1 MEEKKYLT
9 LNDINAYKISFGLSN
24 YIWAIVIKW
33 SYFEKDTVGKQFAR
47 AADSI
52 SANIAEGFG
61 RHEYKD
67 KIKFY
72 KYSRGSTF
80 ESLDW
85 LLKSK
90 YRKLI
95 KENEYEYIFKIL
107 RALPKE
113 INYLIK
119 YTREKLNY

>member
-1 MEEKKYLT
+1 MEKKYLT
-9 LNDINAYKISFGLSN
+9 LNDVNVYKISFALSN
-24 YIWAIVIKW
+24 YIWSIIVKW
-33 SYFEKDTVGKQFAR
+33 NYFEKDTVGNQFAM

-52 SANIAEGFG
+52 STNIAEGFG

-90 YRKLI
+90 YRKLVNE
-95 KENEYEYIFKIL
+95 KEYDYIFKTL
-107 RALPKE
+107 STLPKE

-119 YTREKLNY
+119 YTRDKLTF

>member
-1 MEEKKYLT
+1 MEKKYLT
-9 LNDINAYKISFGLSN
+9 LNDVNAYKISFGLSN
-24 YIWAIVIKW
+24 YIWSKVIKW
-33 SYFEKDTVGKQFAR
+33 NYFEKDTVGKQFAR
-47 AADSI
+47 AIDSI
-52 SANIAEGFG
+52 SANLAEGFG

-72 KYSRGSTF
+72 KYSRGSAF

-90 YRKLI
+90 CRKLI
-95 KENEYEYIFKIL
+95 NESEYEYIFQIL
-107 RALPKE
+107 KNLPKE